1 MKKLFGFL
9 ILSFMGVGIC
19 HADLF
24 DFTKS
29 KEFTVLFSS
38 QSSTGFSGTTTYTL
52 IKLSD
57 TTNWPHKDTGAI
69 HITSIQTEMDKAAAS
84 TSTIRIG
91 VVNYVGASTGSITW
105 LATRR
110 SEQNVSNTNV
120 LFAHDYPDFGIYA
133 KVRPSA
139 TANVDGA
146 TPGALSTEKSSG
158 VNYIL
163 QNTNLPN
170 IIGGSSFPAV
180 GDILIE
186 LNKGA
191 TVINYS
197 VRIKY
202 FTEK

>member
-9 ILSFMGVGIC
+9 ILSFMGTLC

-24 DFTKS
+24 DLTKS
-29 KEFTVLFSS
+29 KEFTILFSS
-38 QSSTGFSGTTTYTL
+38 QSGTGFSGTTTYTL
-52 IKLSD
+52 IDLSD
-57 TTNWPHKDTGAI
+57 TVNWPHKETGGI

-91 VVNYVGASTGSITW
+91 VVNYVGVSTGSITW

-110 SEQNVSNTNV
+110 GEQNVSNTNI

-158 VNYIL
+158 VSYIA
-163 QNTNLPN
+163 QNTALPT
-170 IIGGSSFPAV
+170 ILSGSSFPAV
-180 GDILIE
+180 GDIVIE

-191 TVINYS
+191 TAINYS